1 MKVLTSNKAIIC
13 LLSVGTIVLAGTFK
27 DYSSRNVFVE
37 NSESIENEIIPVE
50 RSIASE
56 IASKVAQMNL
66 PVDAGNIKKINGA
79 WEITRKIGSDKIVS
93 FDKNANSED
102 AKQMIQI
109 QLDLIG
115 NGIVRVDNKTEQV
128 YRVSLLSDFGTIAIF
143 KQLVDG
149 FEIIEAKR
157 IAVAKDENSVL
168 VVEQEVE
175 LILERAV
182 NQAKSNEVLEG
193 QNAVGQV
200 SLTSKSISGL
210 AVELRNSN
218 GESQNIEIDNA
229 NLLDGGSFTA
239 EVNGEEVSGVVF
251 NNGSEGYRISF
262 VTGPI
267 AGSMLNF
274 VTKEQMEK
282 NQEAEEESKNQNI
295 EVNAENAQQPAEQ
308 AVEEQKQNIN
318 AENNQ
323 QAQEASIQERQDIA
337 SEESSEVLTA
347 EQVKETA
354 AARGFAF

>member
-1 MKVLTSNKAIIC
+1 MAT
-13 LLSVGTIVLAGTFK
+13 
-27 DYSSRNVFVE
+27 
-37 NSESIENEIIPVE
+37 
-50 RSIASE
+50 
-56 IASKVAQMNL
+56 KVAQMNL
-66 PVDAGNIKKINGA
+66 PVDAENVKKINGS
-79 WEITRKIGSDKIVS
+79 WEITRKVGSDKIVS
-93 FDKNANSED
+93 YDKKLNSED
-102 AKQMIQI
+102 AKQLIQI

-143 KQLVDG
+143 KQLGDG

-157 IAVAKDENSVL
+157 ITLAKGENAPL

-193 QNAVGQV
+193 QNATGQV
-200 SLTSKSISGL
+200 SLTSKSITGL
-210 AVELRNSN
+210 SVELRNSN

-251 NNGSEGYRISF
+251 NNGTEGYRISF

-282 NQEAEEESKNQNI
+282 NQDAEQETKDQTIEA
-295 EVNAENAQQPAEQ
+295 NAENTQQPADQ
-308 AVEEQKQNIN
+308 AVEEQKQNVN
-318 AENNQ
+318 VENNQ
-323 QAQEASIQERQDIA
+323 QAQDESMQERKDVA
-337 SEESSEVLTA
+337 NEESGEVLTA